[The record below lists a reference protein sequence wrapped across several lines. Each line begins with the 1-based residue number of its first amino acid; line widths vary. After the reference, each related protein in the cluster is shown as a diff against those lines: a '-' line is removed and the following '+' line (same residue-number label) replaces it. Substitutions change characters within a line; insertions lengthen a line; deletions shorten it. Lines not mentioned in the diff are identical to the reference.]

1 MELRPYEHWFSKYE
15 DEDFYDD
22 LETKRR
28 NVKYA
33 PAGGAA
39 LGGIAGAGLGYMAG
53 EALTKS
59 PYENLKR
66 NRRIG
71 LAAGAVGLG
80 ALGYAAGKQ
89 HKKSENREADRLER
103 RYRKG
108 SKSDKQ
114 YLRKRLSDM
123 ERRKLEERK
132 ARAQEQIAWNTIW
145 H

>member
-1 MELRPYEHWFSKYE
+1 MNRL
-15 DEDFYDD
+15 FYDKD
-22 LETKRR
+22 
-28 NVKYA
+28 N
-33 PAGGAA
+33 
-39 LGGIAGAGLGYMAG
+39 
-53 EALTKS
+53 
-59 PYENLKR
+59 YEWEQS
-66 NRRIG
+66 IIQSH
-71 LAAGAVGLG
+71 
-80 ALGYAAGKQ
+80 YPQ
-89 HKKSENREADRLER
+89 KSENREADRLER